1 MLKALARLA
10 QCHARPRT
18 GSHDENP
25 SSACSGLASSDAPNL
40 SARRDELFELTELLN
55 AVGLG
60 PQGDGD
66 ILVVFDAGA
75 GGAGVRSFGVAGPS
89 PEVSDGRESNPRT
102 ADEGEKAVRHTLN
115 LWRHEL
121 GEVPEWVWQQTELR
135 VLILA
140 NNGLTALPPGI
151 GRLHRLTTL
160 DLGHN
165 ALTSVPD
172 ELGNLNELSD
182 CLYLHVVVEG
192 HGEVLCVQGCV
203 LVGQGAE
210 VFQCLRADCQRL
222 GVLVSEGEP
231 VGEVVQC
238 LRERQPVALGIGFRQ
253 GPVAGDGLFC
263 CLRGEYG
270 MPQRTKA
277 QGVTV
282 QCCGKF
288 RPTAVPLLLDQLT
301 LYGQGFG
308 CYLFC
313 VHPLPGVGEL
323 GRQGAQR
330 GAETEQMGAAILL
343 GQRPEAVHGF
353 CRCRSGLRIAP
364 HVFQPGGQ

>member
-10 QCHARPRT
+10 QSHACPRT
-18 GSHDENP
+18 GSQDENP

-55 AVGLG
+55 AVRLG

-66 ILVVFDAGA
+66 ILVVFDARSDVPRVASGGGIVFGDLA
-75 GGAGVRSFGVAGPS
+75 GDRVDAGAGVRSFGIAGPS
-89 PEVSDGRESNPRT
+89 PEVSDGRESKPRT

-182 CLYLHVVVEG
+182 CLYLHDNQLTRIPDTLG
-192 HGEVLCVQGCV
+192 KLTRLRYLNIGENSLTTLPEAIVGMTSLIEFRAQHNRLATLPDSIGQLHNLRELWLRGNAIEHLPPSTAHLHQLRHLDLRENSVAELPPSLAGLPRLRQIDLRSNRLSRLPDWLTLMPSLEKLDLRWNEIDPSLPLLAELDRQGCV
-203 LVGQGAE
+203 
-210 VFQCLRADCQRL
+210 
-222 GVLVSEGEP
+222 VL
-231 VGEVVQC
+231 
-238 LRERQPVALGIGFRQ
+238 
-253 GPVAGDGLFC
+253 
-263 CLRGEYG
+263 
-270 MPQRTKA
+270 T
-277 QGVTV
+277 
-282 QCCGKF
+282 
-288 RPTAVPLLLDQLT
+288 
-301 LYGQGFG
+301 
-308 CYLFC
+308 
-313 VHPLPGVGEL
+313 
-323 GRQGAQR
+323 
-330 GAETEQMGAAILL
+330 
-343 GQRPEAVHGF
+343 
-353 CRCRSGLRIAP
+353 
-364 HVFQPGGQ
+364 